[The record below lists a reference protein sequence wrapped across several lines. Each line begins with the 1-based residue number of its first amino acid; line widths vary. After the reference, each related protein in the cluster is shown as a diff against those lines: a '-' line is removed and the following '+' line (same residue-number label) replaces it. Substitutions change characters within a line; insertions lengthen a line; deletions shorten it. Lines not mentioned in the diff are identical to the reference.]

1 MNNDLLKAAIA
12 EFIGTFILVF
22 LGCAAVVVATINS
35 GLGPAVPALAHGLG
49 LVGIIFA
56 YGHISGAHVN
66 PAVTLG
72 LLVGNQIKIDR
83 AVFYWVAQ
91 FAGAVVAA
99 LVLRLVLPEGSPLG
113 ETTGSLTSTNVWGAA
128 VLEAFLTFIL
138 VSTVYQAAAF
148 NKAGNNAALAIGLT
162 LAGCIAAFGA
172 LTGASLNPARTLG
185 PALVAG
191 SLDYVLPYFIGI
203 FAGGAVAGVL
213 QTSLFYSAP
222 EVPTPPQRAG
232 EGTSGGRGKSS
243 RRR

>member
-1 MNNDLLKAAIA
+1 
-12 EFIGTFILVF
+12 
-22 LGCAAVVVATINS
+22 
-35 GLGPAVPALAHGLG
+35 VPALAHGLG

-91 FAGAVVAA
+91 FAGAIVAA
-99 LVLRLVLPEGSPLG
+99 LVLRLVLPTEWVDPAGVAGAYPLG
-113 ETTGSLTSTNVWGAA
+113 ETTGSLTASNVWGAA
-128 VLEAFLTFIL
+128 LLEAILTFIL
-138 VSTVYQAAAF
+138 VSVVYQAAAF

-162 LAGCIAAFGA
+162 LGACIAGFGA

-191 SLDYVLPYFIGI
+191 NLDYLLPYLVGI
-203 FAGGAVAGVL
+203 FAGGVVAGLLHTNV
-213 QTSLFYSAP
+213 FYSAP

-232 EGTSGGRGKSS
+232 EGTSGGRGKAS

>member
-1 MNNDLLKAAIA
+1 MNNSLMKAAIA

-22 LGCAAVVVATINS
+22 LGCAAVVVVTVNS
-35 GLGPAVPALAHGLG
+35 GLGPVVPALAHGLG

-83 AVFYWVAQ
+83 ALYYWIAQ
-91 FAGAVVAA
+91 FLGAIAAA
-99 LVLRLVLPEGSPLG
+99 LVLRLVLPEGSVLG

-128 VLEAFLTFIL
+128 VLEALLTFIL

-191 SLDYVLPYFIGI
+191 NLSYLLPYLIGI
-203 FAGGAVAGVL
+203 FAGGAVAGFLHTAV
-213 QTSLFYSAP
+213 FYSAP
-222 EVPTPPQRAG
+222 EAPTPPQRAG
-232 EGTSGGRGKSS
+232 EGTSGGRGKAA